1 MGTTPTRVGRYSPA
15 TGNYASTTTP
25 KTTGETFD
33 MLVGDRF
40 WCQAQVE
47 NANLQ
52 SVVTPSIS
60 GGTVAWTLQARV
72 PDASSDLQS
81 ALWGWTG
88 LCTAAATG
96 VTGQMARPTTDAS
109 LWWGFSMTHVRGSD
123 GVGVIWD
130 ANNGT
135 GSGAPSA
142 PQTVQDNSL
151 VIFNVN
157 DWNAA
162 DGSSR
167 AFRMGAIESN
177 YFRDAARHTVYGAYV
192 ADTVAGIFTAG
203 LTAPAAQ
210 RWGLIGVE
218 FLGATV
224 EVPGVPA
231 LQENNAGILL
241 EDNSLLLF

>member
-1 MGTTPTRVGRYSPA
+1 MATPPTRVGRYEPT
-15 TGNYASTTTP
+15 TGNFSSTTTP
-25 KTTGETFD
+25 KTTTQFD
-33 MLVGDRF
+33 MNIGDRF
-40 WCQAQVE
+40 WAQAQVE
-47 NANLQ
+47 NASSQ
-52 SVVTPSIS
+52 TVVTPSVS
-60 GGTVAWTLQARV
+60 AGAVDWTLQARV
-72 PDASSDLQS
+72 PDASTDTVS

-88 LCTAAATG
+88 VCTSAATN
-96 VTGQMARPTTDAS
+96 VTSQLARPS
-109 LWWGFSMTHVRGSD
+109 SSGILWWGFSVTRITGSD

-167 AFRMGAIESN
+167 AFQMGAIESN

-218 FLGATV
+218 FLGAAV